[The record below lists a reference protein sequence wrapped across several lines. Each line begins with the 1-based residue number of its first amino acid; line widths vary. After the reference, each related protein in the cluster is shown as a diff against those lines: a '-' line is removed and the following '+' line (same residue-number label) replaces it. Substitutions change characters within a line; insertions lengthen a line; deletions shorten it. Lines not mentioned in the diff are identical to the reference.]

1 VPKYH
6 GRRDWQSICVHVPG
20 RSNVQCCQRWPK
32 INPCVIRKLGKLSSQ
47 ERDALM
53 DAMLDPPTQCHK
65 VQWAKIAQQS
75 FPGRSGVQLRQFWS
89 AITRQLAEKGPFSK
103 DELSILSV
111 KREEV
116 KRHTSMFIDQTIDSC
131 FCSLATTGRRLR
143 RSWEGGMVSSA
154 VITTGT
160 SPRSRWWSLT
170 AMYACNQFPFY
181 TRVKSGKGKRSNR
194 RRRSN

>member
-1 VPKYH
+1 MPKYH

-53 DAMLDPPTQCHK
+53 DAMLDPPTTARGAAK
-65 VQWAKIAQQS
+65 WAKIAQQS
-75 FPGRSGVQLRQFWS
+75 FPGRSGGQLRQFWF
-89 AITRQLAEKGPFSK
+89 AITRQLADKGPFSK
-103 DELSILSV
+103 GELSTLSV
-111 KREEV
+111 KRGEV

-160 SPRSRWWSLT
+160 SPRSRWRSQLS
-170 AMYACNQFPFY
+170 FY